1 MASGNIEAGILIKA
15 STEGDDKIAALAR
28 EVEGLA
34 EGAGDAVPEF
44 AALAEELAN
53 LAGQRALAGQFVE
66 KALRWAGADGR
77 FIFARAVNHPGY
89 RGDAYLVEATREAI
103 RRMPEIVQNA
113 LRER

>member
-1 MASGNIEAGILIKA
+1 MFVHWGTRPHVIKP
-15 STEGDDKIAALAR
+15 K
-28 EVEGLA
+28 
-34 EGAGDAVPEF
+34 
-44 AALAEELAN
+44 N
-53 LAGQRALAGQFVE
+53 K

-89 RGDAYLVEATREAI
+89 RGDAYLVEAARKAI